1 MYPRGDEFPPQRT
14 EILLSRDKVFS
25 EQILACAASQLRQMG
40 HRVQKSV
47 CRMAFRGQ
55 HFLNP
60 AVQIASPRDVICV
73 FSSLRIFLFYLKQ

>member
-1 MYPRGDEFPPQRT
+1 MHPRGDEFAPQRT
-14 EILLSRDKVFS
+14 EILLSGDKVFS
-25 EQILACAASQLRQMG
+25 EQISAGAPSQLRQMG

-60 AVQIASPRDVICV
+60 AVQIASPSDAICV
-73 FSSLRIFLFYLKQ
+73 FSPLHIFLFYLKQ